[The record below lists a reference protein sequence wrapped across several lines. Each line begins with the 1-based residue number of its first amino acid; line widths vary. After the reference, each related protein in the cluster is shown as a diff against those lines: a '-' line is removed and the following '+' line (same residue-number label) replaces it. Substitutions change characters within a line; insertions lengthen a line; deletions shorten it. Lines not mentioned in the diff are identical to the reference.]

1 MDNNLITI
9 AEYAKIRGCSTA
21 AVYKRL
27 DTTLKPYKKTVNKK
41 TYLSRQLLVD
51 EGLITVDNQ
60 SGKNPVEIQPVEQT
74 VDNGLKLTKEAES
87 PALLEVV
94 KALERQIEAREKEI
108 DRLHQE
114 NNDLKI
120 QLNEAAKH
128 NQENTEKLMEL
139 LAQAQELNRNNQLLL
154 AQARQPLQLEE
165 TEEKKEAPKP
175 EQKKSFW
182 RRLWDGEI

>member
-27 DTTLKPYKKTVNKK
+27 DTTLKPYKKTVDRK
-41 TYLSRQLLVD
+41 TYLSRQLLID

-60 SGKNPVEIQPVEQT
+60 SGENTSRFQPVEIT
-74 VDNGLKLTKEAES
+74 VDNDVKPPNDTES
-87 PALLEVV
+87 PSLLEVV
-94 KALERQIEAREKEI
+94 KALERQLENREKEI

-114 NNDLKI
+114 NNELKT

-139 LAQAQELNRNNQLLL
+139 LAQSQELNRNNQLLL
-154 AQARQPLQLEE
+154 AQARQPEQLEE
-165 TEEKKEAPKP
+165 KVIEEKP
-175 EQKKSFW
+175 EQQPKKKGWFARW
-182 RRLWDGEI
+182 LYGE